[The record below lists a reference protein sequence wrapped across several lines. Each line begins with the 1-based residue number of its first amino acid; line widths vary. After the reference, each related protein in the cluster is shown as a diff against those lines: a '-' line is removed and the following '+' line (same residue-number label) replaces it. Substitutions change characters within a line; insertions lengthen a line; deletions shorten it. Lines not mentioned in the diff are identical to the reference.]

1 MLQKKKT
8 QAEPIGLQRKGKE
21 KGQKKR
27 KNCGITK
34 SQEESMTDIKG

>member
-21 KGQKKR
+21 KGQKKNE
-27 KNCGITK
+27 KIAG
-34 SQEESMTDIKG
+34 